1 METIIIAAVLAAVVI
16 VGRIWGPV
24 AGAIDAEWFRRS

>member
-1 METIIIAAVLAAVVI
+1 MEIIIVVAVLAAVVI

-24 AGAIDAEWFRRS
+24 PGAIDAEWIRKT